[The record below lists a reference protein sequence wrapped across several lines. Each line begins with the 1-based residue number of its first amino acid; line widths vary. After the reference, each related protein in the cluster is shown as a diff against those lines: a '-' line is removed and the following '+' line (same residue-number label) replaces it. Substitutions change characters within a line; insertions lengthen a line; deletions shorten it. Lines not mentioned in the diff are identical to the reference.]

1 MAFNETVLEKT
12 ESLANSKVESIF
24 RNRNFLLLWAAAF
37 LSSFGISF
45 FLFSESWYI
54 VNVLN
59 LEASLGLIYIASSIP
74 RLLFMIISGTVA
86 DRMSK
91 TKIMFLSDFS
101 RGILLVGLFYGL
113 SLGM

>member
-1 MAFNETVLEKT
+1 MIPYLKT
-12 ESLANSKVESIF
+12 KTYF
-24 RNRNFLLLWAAAF
+24 FLWGAAF

-74 RLLFMIISGTVA
+74 RLLFMIISGTVF

-91 TKIMFLSDFS
+91 TKIMFLSDFFWDFTWWACS
-101 RGILLVGLFYGL
+101 LVYFW
-113 SLGM
+113 